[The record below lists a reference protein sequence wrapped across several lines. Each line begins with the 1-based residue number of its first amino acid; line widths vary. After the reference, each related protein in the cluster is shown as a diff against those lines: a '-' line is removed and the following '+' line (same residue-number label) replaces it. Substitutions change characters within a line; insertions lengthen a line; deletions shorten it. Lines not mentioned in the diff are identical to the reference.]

1 MLVKALMIGVGGANA
16 IGELV
21 DMPKEEAEY
30 VIRKGQAEAVKNV
43 VKGGEKMPEVT
54 IGGRKF
60 DRPLEAMTEARV
72 KKIAKEIG
80 VFVGNKRKEKLIE
93 DIKKELEGGEE

>member
-1 MLVKALMIGVGGANA
+1 MLIKSLMIGAGGTNAVGE
-16 IGELV
+16 IV
-21 DMPKEEAEY
+21 DLPKEQAEY
-30 VIRKGQAEAVKNV
+30 LIKKGQAEEVKNV

-72 KKIAKEIG
+72 KKIAKELD
-80 VFVGNKRKEKLIE
+80 VFVGNKRKESLIK
-93 DIKKELEGGEE
+93 DIKAKLEGGE